1 MTVTTDSSELPR
13 TAADDSGGVRLPTG
27 MSPAATLDRA
37 AWLADRR
44 KGVGAS
50 DVAGIL
56 GLSPWAT
63 PYSVWA
69 DKVYG
74 SDDDHESEAMAF
86 GRRAEAMVAEW
97 FHEKT
102 GLYVGGQ
109 QQRCQW
115 VVPHHMCTIDGRVYE
130 SKIDADH
137 HMMSHADP
145 LGALEIKTTSATPKD
160 WEDDGIPIQYQ
171 CQGQWTMHVTGLDH
185 LWFAVLHLAF
195 GRPDLVVYELARD
208 EGDIDLIVKAVD
220 TFWTDHVL
228 TGVPPDTDHHIATTY
243 ATRHLP
249 ANVGDAVDVPDVIA
263 EMLTCLAIDKAAV
276 KHTQLEIDDHEN
288 AIRAALGTA
297 TEGFHNGLLVVSHR
311 PQSRAGIDAAAFR
324 GQMPATAAK
333 FATTSTYRV
342 LRSHSSQK
350 KKK

>member
-1 MTVTTDSSELPR
+1 
-13 TAADDSGGVRLPTG
+13 
-27 MSPAATLDRA
+27 MSVTLDRA
-37 AWLADRR
+37 SWLADRR
-44 KGVGAS
+44 RGVGAS

-56 GLSPWAT
+56 DLSPWAT

-74 SDDDHESEAMAF
+74 SDDDSESAAMAF

-109 QQRCQW
+109 QQSCEG
-115 VVPHHMCTIDGRVYE
+115 VVSHHRCTIDGKVYE
-130 SKIDADH
+130 SRPCLDCLKHRGYHCQAE
-137 HMMSHADP
+137 P
-145 LGALEIKTTSATPKD
+145 LGALEIKSTSATPKD

-208 EGDIDLIVKAVD
+208 QADIDLIVKAVD
-220 TFWTDHVL
+220 TFWTDHVI
-228 TGVPPDTDHHIATTY
+228 TGVPPDTDGHQATTY
-243 ATRHLP
+243 ATKHLP
-249 ANVGDAVDVPDVIA
+249 ANAGETIELDARMALNIQSLAVVKAQRKELDEHIEAA
-263 EMLTCLAIDKAAV
+263 ENMV
-276 KHTQLEIDDHEN
+276 
-288 AIRAALGTA
+288 RAELGEA
-297 TEGFHNGLLVVSHR
+297 TEGYVDGVLVVSHR
-311 PQSRAGIDAAAFR
+311 PQSRRGIDAEAFR
-324 GQMPATAAK
+324 TSMPATAAK

-342 LRSHSSQK
+342 LREHKPPKPKGEK
-350 KKK
+350 K